1 MNNTIRVV
9 LADDHVFVRDG
20 IKSLLE
26 NEANIEVVGEA
37 TDGLEALKMVE
48 TTHPDLLILDIRM
61 PNLTGIEVVE
71 KLRSQNNLV
80 KIVMLSMH
88 ESEEYVLKSIKA
100 GADGY
105 LLKGSSKEE
114 FLKALHTVSNGGK
127 YFSGDISS
135 ILIGQLTHPTAV
147 QETKPAQ
154 EDELMI
160 TKREKEILK
169 LLLSGKGNKEIA
181 EALDIPIDFLA
192 DSLDIDER
200 SRYELEDNVKLI
212 VIKTPAEN
220 NSFNDSDAFYITIPI
235 CIILTHNQIVTVN
248 SFDNGA
254 IKKFLN
260 TFQNRH
266 PDKRNMMVLKVSRLQ
281 AIMWIGWQSLT
292 NFSLPVD
299 YLRSVPIF

>member
-1 MNNTIRVV
+1 MSNTIRVV

-37 TDGLEALKMVE
+37 TDGLEALSMVK
-48 TTHPDLLILDIRM
+48 TVQPDLLILDIRM

-71 KLRSQNNLV
+71 KLRSENNLV

-105 LLKGSSKEE
+105 LLKGSTKEE
-114 FLKALHTVSNGGK
+114 FLKAVHTVANGGK

-135 ILIGQLTHPTAV
+135 ILIGQLSNPAAV
-147 QETKPAQ
+147 METKQ
-154 EDELMI
+154 SLDEELMI

-181 EALDIPIDFLA
+181 EALEI
-192 DSLDIDER
+192 SKR
-200 SRYELEDNVKLI
+200 
-212 VIKTPAEN
+212 TAEVHR
-220 NSFNDSDAFYITIPI
+220 FN
-235 CIILTHNQIVTVN
+235 LM
-248 SFDNGA
+248 
-254 IKKFLN
+254 KK
-260 TFQNRH
+260 
-266 PDKRNMMVLKVSRLQ
+266 LKVKNLMELSNK
-281 AIMWIGWQSLT
+281 ATEYSL
-292 NFSLPVD
+292 L
-299 YLRSVPIF
+299 

>member
-1 MNNTIRVV
+1 MSDTIRVV

-26 NEANIEVVGEA
+26 NEANIVVVGEA
-37 TDGLEALKMVE
+37 TDGLEAMNVVASLQ
-48 TTHPDLLILDIRM
+48 PDMLILDIRM
-61 PNLTGIEVVE
+61 PHLTGIEVVE

-114 FLKALHTVSNGGK
+114 FLKALHTVAHGGK

-135 ILIGQLTHPTAV
+135 ILIGQLTNPTLTLESK
-147 QETKPAQ
+147 QSI
-154 EDELMI
+154 EDELLI

-181 EALDIPIDFLA
+181 EALDI
-192 DSLDIDER
+192 SKR
-200 SRYELEDNVKLI
+200 
-212 VIKTPAEN
+212 TAEVHR
-220 NSFNDSDAFYITIPI
+220 FN
-235 CIILTHNQIVTVN
+235 LM
-248 SFDNGA
+248 
-254 IKKFLN
+254 KK
-260 TFQNRH
+260 
-266 PDKRNMMVLKVSRLQ
+266 LKVKNLMELSNK
-281 AIMWIGWQSLT
+281 AT
-292 NFSLPVD
+292 EFSL
-299 YLRSVPIF
+299 L

>member
-1 MNNTIRVV
+1 MSNPIRVV

-37 TDGLEALKMVE
+37 TDGLEALKSVE
-48 TTHPDLLILDIRM
+48 INQPDLLILDIRM

-114 FLKALHTVSNGGK
+114 FLKALHTVSDGGK

-135 ILIGQLTHPTAV
+135 ILIGQLTHPTTFS
-147 QETKPAQ
+147 ETKQ
-154 EDELMI
+154 LISDDMMI
-160 TKREKEILK
+160 TKREKEILT

-181 EALDIPIDFLA
+181 EALDI
-192 DSLDIDER
+192 SKR
-200 SRYELEDNVKLI
+200 
-212 VIKTPAEN
+212 TAEVHR
-220 NSFNDSDAFYITIPI
+220 FN
-235 CIILTHNQIVTVN
+235 LM
-248 SFDNGA
+248 
-254 IKKFLN
+254 KK
-260 TFQNRH
+260 
-266 PDKRNMMVLKVSRLQ
+266 LKVKNLIELSNKATEYAL
-281 AIMWIGWQSLT
+281 L
-292 NFSLPVD
+292 
-299 YLRSVPIF
+299 

>member
-26 NEANIEVVGEA
+26 NEANIEVIGEA
-37 TDGLEALKMVE
+37 TDGLEALKAVE
-48 TTHPDLLILDIRM
+48 TSKPDLLILDIRM
-61 PNLTGIEVVE
+61 PNMTGIEVVE
-71 KLRSQNNLV
+71 KLRSQNNNV

-114 FLKALHTVSNGGK
+114 FLKALHTVANGGK

-135 ILIGQLTHPTAV
+135 ILIGQLSNPVTSVEPKQTLEEE
-147 QETKPAQ
+147 Q
-154 EDELMI
+154 LI

-181 EALDIPIDFLA
+181 EALDI
-192 DSLDIDER
+192 SKR
-200 SRYELEDNVKLI
+200 
-212 VIKTPAEN
+212 TAEVHR
-220 NSFNDSDAFYITIPI
+220 FN
-235 CIILTHNQIVTVN
+235 LM
-248 SFDNGA
+248 
-254 IKKFLN
+254 KK
-260 TFQNRH
+260 
-266 PDKRNMMVLKVSRLQ
+266 LKVKNLMELSNK
-281 AIMWIGWQSLT
+281 AT
-292 NFSLPVD
+292 EFSL
-299 YLRSVPIF
+299 L

>member
-26 NEANIEVVGEA
+26 NEANITVVGEA
-37 TDGLEALKMVE
+37 TDGLEALVLIE
-48 TTHPDLLILDIRM
+48 QLQPDLLILDIRM

-71 KLRSQNNLV
+71 QLRNKKNQV

-135 ILIGQLTHPTAV
+135 ILIGQLTNPMQSIASKQTL
-147 QETKPAQ
+147 E
-154 EDELMI
+154 EELLI

-181 EALDIPIDFLA
+181 EALDI
-192 DSLDIDER
+192 SKR
-200 SRYELEDNVKLI
+200 
-212 VIKTPAEN
+212 TAEVHR
-220 NSFNDSDAFYITIPI
+220 FN
-235 CIILTHNQIVTVN
+235 LM
-248 SFDNGA
+248 
-254 IKKFLN
+254 KK
-260 TFQNRH
+260 
-266 PDKRNMMVLKVSRLQ
+266 LKVKNLMELSNK
-281 AIMWIGWQSLT
+281 ATEYSL
-292 NFSLPVD
+292 L
-299 YLRSVPIF
+299 

>member
-1 MNNTIRVV
+1 MSNPIRVV

-37 TDGLEALKMVE
+37 TDGLEALKSVE
-48 TTHPDLLILDIRM
+48 VNQPDLLILDIRM
-61 PNLTGIEVVE
+61 PNFTGIEVVE

-114 FLKALHTVSNGGK
+114 FLKALNTVSEGGK

-135 ILIGQLTHPTAV
+135 ILIGQLTQPTSFS
-147 QETKPAQ
+147 ETKQ
-154 EDELMI
+154 LIGDEMMI
-160 TKREKEILK
+160 TKREKEILT

-181 EALDIPIDFLA
+181 EALDI
-192 DSLDIDER
+192 SKR
-200 SRYELEDNVKLI
+200 
-212 VIKTPAEN
+212 TAEVHR
-220 NSFNDSDAFYITIPI
+220 FN
-235 CIILTHNQIVTVN
+235 LM
-248 SFDNGA
+248 
-254 IKKFLN
+254 KK
-260 TFQNRH
+260 
-266 PDKRNMMVLKVSRLQ
+266 LKVKNLIELSNK
-281 AIMWIGWQSLT
+281 A
-292 NFSLPVD
+292 NEFSL
-299 YLRSVPIF
+299 L

>member
-1 MNNTIRVV
+1 MNTIIRVV

-37 TDGLEALKMVE
+37 TDGLEALKIVE
-48 TTHPDLLILDIRM
+48 SCKPDLLILDIRM
-61 PNLTGIEVVE
+61 PNMTGIEVVE

-114 FLKALHTVSNGGK
+114 FLKALQTIANGGK

-135 ILIGQLTHPTAV
+135 ILIGQLTNSALV
-147 QETKPAQ
+147 QEPKQ
-154 EDELMI
+154 ISEEEQLI
-160 TKREKEILK
+160 TKREREILK

-181 EALDIPIDFLA
+181 EALDI
-192 DSLDIDER
+192 SKR
-200 SRYELEDNVKLI
+200 
-212 VIKTPAEN
+212 TAEVHR
-220 NSFNDSDAFYITIPI
+220 FN
-235 CIILTHNQIVTVN
+235 LM
-248 SFDNGA
+248 
-254 IKKFLN
+254 KK
-260 TFQNRH
+260 
-266 PDKRNMMVLKVSRLQ
+266 LKVKNLMELSNK
-281 AIMWIGWQSLT
+281 ANEYSL
-292 NFSLPVD
+292 
-299 YLRSVPIF
+299 I

>member
-1 MNNTIRVV
+1 MSNTIRVG

-26 NEANIEVVGEA
+26 NEANIEVISEA

-48 TTHPDLLILDIRM
+48 TTPLDLLILDIRM

-71 KLRSQNNLV
+71 KLRSQNNPI

-114 FLKALHTVSNGGK
+114 FLKALHTVANGGK

-135 ILIGQLTHPTAV
+135 ILINQLTNTTIPK
-147 QETKPAQ
+147 ETKQ
-154 EDELMI
+154 TLSEEMVI

-181 EALDIPIDFLA
+181 EALEISKRTAEVHRFNLMKKLQVKNLMELSNKA
-192 DSLDIDER
+192 NEYSLI
-200 SRYELEDNVKLI
+200 
-212 VIKTPAEN
+212 
-220 NSFNDSDAFYITIPI
+220 
-235 CIILTHNQIVTVN
+235 
-248 SFDNGA
+248 
-254 IKKFLN
+254 
-260 TFQNRH
+260 
-266 PDKRNMMVLKVSRLQ
+266 
-281 AIMWIGWQSLT
+281 
-292 NFSLPVD
+292 
-299 YLRSVPIF
+299 